1 MSTTAAL
8 VALACGA
15 IGTYF
20 ARSGLILLL
29 ADRALPA
36 SFERALQNV
45 GPAQCSPRSPIN
57 LAVGSDG
64 LGGVEFAE
72 VAALV
77 VAGAVAVWRKNLH
90 LDVRCRDGDALDP
103 RRGDLTSL
111 PEPVKRH
118 G

>member
-1 MSTTAAL
+1 VSTTAAL

-45 GPAQCSPRSPIN
+45 GPAVLAALTVN
-57 LAVGSDG
+57 LAVGRAG

-77 VAGAVAVWRKNLH
+77 VAGAVAVWRKNL
-90 LDVRCRDGDALDP
+90 LWTFAAGMATLWLVGAL
-103 RRGDLTSL
+103 T
-111 PEPVKRH
+111 
-118 G
+118 

>member
-1 MSTTAAL
+1 VTTTAAL

-36 SFERALQNV
+36 PVERALQNV
-45 GPAQCSPRSPIN
+45 GPAVLAALTVN
-57 LAVGSDG
+57 LAVGSAG
-64 LGGVEFAE
+64 VGGVEVAE

-77 VAGAVAVWRKNLH
+77 VAGVVAVWRKNLIWTFVAGMAT
-90 LDVRCRDGDALDP
+90 LWILGAL
-103 RRGDLTSL
+103 T
-111 PEPVKRH
+111 
-118 G
+118 